1 MVFHLTTLSWTLVVI
16 NLGVDCIAPLVIG
29 LLTQSTYF
37 VCKKVRTDFTP
48 LYYGMKEKATSK
60 KETIIRNLYMKLRNL
75 ANLCC

>member
-1 MVFHLTTLSWTLVVI
+1 MQVIYYVTLFPRSIRSLTTRELI

-48 LYYGMKEKATSK
+48 LYYGMKEKAT
-60 KETIIRNLYMKLRNL
+60 RR
-75 ANLCC
+75 